1 MLEYIFFNQ
10 IFCDEFTSI
19 LNEKSIEFHVEREPV
34 QNAFSVNVPETI
46 DDNVWDEID
55 DIYDDISAKDTG
67 MLQQNLAADE
77 DVNTAGIYIQLAN
90 DQQTIAKIDPD
101 VMNRMLSV
109 VSMEEFNTFIE
120 VIVSSVE
127 QPDDFPICKT

>member
-127 QPDDFPICKT
+127 QPDDSPICKT